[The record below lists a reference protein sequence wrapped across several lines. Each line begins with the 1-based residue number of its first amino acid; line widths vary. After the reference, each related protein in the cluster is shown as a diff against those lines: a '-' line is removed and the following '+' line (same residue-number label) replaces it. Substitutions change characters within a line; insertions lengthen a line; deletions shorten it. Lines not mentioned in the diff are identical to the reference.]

1 MDLARLRAE
10 TPGCA
15 ERIHL
20 NNAGAALMPAPV
32 RRAIDEHLD
41 LEGRIGGYE
50 AAEARRDAISGAYEA
65 VAGLIGTRPRNIAFT
80 ENATASY
87 IQALSAVPFERGDVI
102 LTTRNDYASNQ
113 IQFLSLQKRLGIK
126 VLRAPDSSAGGVD
139 VTAMEEMIHRHRPRM
154 VCVTHVPTNS
164 GLVQD
169 IGGVGAA
176 CRKAETLY
184 MVDACQSVGQMPID
198 VDSCD
203 FLSATAR
210 KFLRGPRGAGFL
222 YVSDRVLEQDMEP
235 LFIDMRGADWT
246 ADGQYI
252 PAADATRFE
261 NWEFAYALVLATGV
275 AARYASA
282 IGLDVIRDR
291 VRSLADRM
299 RTGLS
304 GITNIRVLD
313 RGAELCAIVSA
324 SIDGWDPGSLVESL
338 RRRGINTTGQFRPS
352 AVLDYDDKAVEGSL
366 RLSPHYYNTEDE
378 IDRCLAAIGNLA
390 GKPAGG

>member
-1 MDLARLRAE
+1 MDLDRLRAE
-10 TPGCA
+10 TPGCVG
-15 ERIHL
+15 RIHL

-41 LEGRIGGYE
+41 LEDRLGGYE
-50 AAEARRDAISGAYEA
+50 AAEARREAITSAYEA
-65 VAGLIGTRPRNIAFT
+65 VADLIGAQPRNIAFT

-113 IQFLSLQKRLGIK
+113 IQFLSLQKRLGIN

-139 VTAMEEMIHRHRPRM
+139 VTAMEEMILRHRPRM

-169 IGGVGAA
+169 IVGVGTA

-184 MVDACQSVGQMPID
+184 MIDACQSVGQMPID

-222 YVSDRVLEQDMEP
+222 YVSDRILEQGMEP

-252 PAADATRFE
+252 PASDATRFE

-282 IGLDVIRDR
+282 IGLDTIRDR
-291 VRSLADRM
+291 VRSLADRL
-299 RTGLS
+299 RTGLD
-304 GITNIRVLD
+304 GITNARVLD
-313 RGAELCAIVSA
+313 RGTELCAIVSA
-324 SIDGWDPGSLVESL
+324 SIDGRDPGSLVESL
-338 RRRGINTTGQFRPS
+338 RRRGINTTGQYRLS

-378 IDRCLAAIGNLA
+378 IDRCLAAIGDLA
-390 GKPAGG
+390 GKSAGG